1 MHRNAQPGKD
11 TGQFTTKA
19 ILWSAITQPASATY
33 LAKHFLNF
41 FRPWL
46 FLLGL
51 TALLFISAAQASDW
65 PHLLGPTRD
74 AVYTGPAL
82 ADKWPTEGPRLVW
95 KLDVGEGYSS
105 PVVAEGRL
113 IQCHRLEDQLHVEC
127 LDPATG
133 KRHWTFKHD
142 MKFKDG
148 AYFDHGPRPTP
159 AIRDGKVYVH
169 NTDGYLV
176 CLDLKSGDELWS
188 RNPKAEFKSS
198 STWHGC
204 AASPLLTDGAL
215 ILPVGG
221 TNDGGIV
228 AFALADGKTLWQ
240 VTGEKASASTP
251 VLKRLDGKDQ
261 LVLVTREALHGIDPV
276 TGQDYWRYP
285 TRKQSSGNLYASSP
299 VVFDDKI
306 FLTGWYKLG
315 ALLLQVTN
323 HTPEKL
329 WHLDDAISSHY
340 TCTIVR
346 DGYAY
351 GFHGHAWEKGGP
363 NLRCIEIATGKMM
376 WEEPKLGSGTIVRAG
391 DQFVILSDTGELQLA
406 TATPAALKIK
416 HRAQVVGRPTR
427 SYPALADGFAY
438 IKGPKQLVCVDLR
451 GSARP

>member
-1 MHRNAQPGKD
+1 MDEARTDQHMHWITPSEKD
-11 TGQFTTKA
+11 TGIAVRSCSICTPRSEWTNMRCFPG
-19 ILWSAITQPASATY
+19 I
-33 LAKHFLNF
+33 
-41 FRPWL
+41 L
-46 FLLGL
+46 FLIL
-51 TALLFISAAQASDW
+51 TLNCITLHASDW

-74 AVYTGPAL
+74 AVYVGPAL
-82 ADKWPTEGPRLVW
+82 AEKWPAEGPRIVW

-105 PVVAEGRL
+105 PIVAEGRL

-133 KRHWTFKHD
+133 KHHWTFQHD
-142 MKFKDG
+142 MKFRDG
-148 AYFDHGPRPTP
+148 AFLDHGPRPTP
-159 AIRDGKVYVH
+159 AIRSGKVYVH

-176 CLDLKSGDELWS
+176 CLDLKTGDKLWS

-198 STWHGC
+198 GTWHGC
-204 AASPLLTDGAL
+204 AASPLLTDTAL

-251 VLKRLDGKDQ
+251 ILKHFDGKDQ
-261 LVLVTREALHGIDPV
+261 LIIVTREALHGLDPA
-276 TGQDYWRYP
+276 TGQGYWRFP

-306 FLTGWYKLG
+306 FLSGWYKLG

-323 HTPEKL
+323 NQPQKL

-340 TCTIVR
+340 TCTLVR

-351 GFHGHAWEKGGP
+351 GFHGHAWEQGGP
-363 NLRCIEIATGKMM
+363 TLRCIELATGKMM
-376 WEEPKLGSGTIVRAG
+376 WEEPKLGSGTIVRAV

-406 TATPAALKIK
+406 TATPKEFKIK
-416 HRAQVVGRPTR
+416 HRAQVGGRTTR
-427 SYPALADGFAY
+427 SYPAIADGFAY
-438 IKGPKQLVCVDLR
+438 IKGPKHLVCVDLR
-451 GSARP
+451 ASSQP

>member
-1 MHRNAQPGKD
+1 MIWIAPSEKTVAATHVAETDFNGGRPRGLLA
-11 TGQFTTKA
+11 F
-19 ILWSAITQPASATY
+19 ILHC
-33 LAKHFLNF
+33 LA
-41 FRPWL
+41 
-46 FLLGL
+46 
-51 TALLFISAAQASDW
+51 ALLIASPIHAADW

-74 AVYTGPAL
+74 AVYVGPAL
-82 ADKWPTEGPRLVW
+82 AEKWPAEGPRIVW

-142 MKFKDG
+142 MKFRDG
-148 AYFDHGPRPTP
+148 AFFDHGPRPTP
-159 AIRDGKVYVH
+159 AIRGGKVYVH

-176 CLDLKSGDELWS
+176 CLDLKTGDKLWS
-188 RNPKAEFKSS
+188 RNPKFDFKSS
-198 STWHGC
+198 GTWHGC
-204 AASPLLTDGAL
+204 AASPLLTDTAL

-228 AFALADGKTLWQ
+228 AFALADGKTLWH
-240 VTGEKASASTP
+240 VTDEKASVSTP
-251 VLKRLDGKDQ
+251 VLKHLDGKDQ
-261 LVLVTREALHGIDPV
+261 LVIVTREALHGLDPA
-276 TGQDYWRYP
+276 TGKDYWRYP
-285 TRKQSSGNLYASSP
+285 TRKQSSGNVYASSP

-306 FLTGWYKLG
+306 FLSGWYKLG

-323 HTPEKL
+323 NAPQKL

-340 TCTIVR
+340 TCTVVR

-351 GFHGHAWEKGGP
+351 GFHGHAWEQGGP
-363 NLRCIEIATGKMM
+363 TLRCIELVTGKMM

-406 TATPAALKIK
+406 TATPKEFKIK
-416 HRAQVVGRPTR
+416 HRAQVVGRTTR

-451 GSARP
+451 DTPRP